1 MYNTPEI
8 AANGSGGG
16 FSNYFGIPPFQSSA
30 VPAYLAKL
38 GDQNSGLFKCVRC
51 RVRCLDLI

>member
-8 AANGSGGG
+8 AATASGGG
-16 FSNYFGIPPFQSSA
+16 FSNYFRVPAYQSSA

-38 GDQNSGLFKCVRC
+38 GVQNSGLFKY
-51 RVRCLDLI
+51 VRCLDLI

>member
-38 GDQNSGLFKCVRC
+38 GDQNRGLFKCVRC
-51 RVRCLDLI
+51 LDLI